1 MAVFQVQWSQ
11 LATRGQAASPLVV
24 RTSTLWPSV
33 MFLERTQEVIMF
45 PAYLEEKQ
53 QWPDVR
59 WLENKRWLRG
69 ILSGEL
75 AIDPADIRQRRELQ
89 EYT

>member
-1 MAVFQVQWSQ
+1 MQCSI
-11 LATRGQAASPLVV
+11 LATRGQALSPLVA
-24 RTSTLWPSV
+24 RTPTLWPPV
-33 MFLERTQEVIMF
+33 VFLKRTQEVIMF
-45 PAYLEEKQ
+45 PANLEEKQ

-69 ILSGEL
+69 ILSGKL
-75 AIDPADIRQRRELQ
+75 NIDPADIQQQRALQ